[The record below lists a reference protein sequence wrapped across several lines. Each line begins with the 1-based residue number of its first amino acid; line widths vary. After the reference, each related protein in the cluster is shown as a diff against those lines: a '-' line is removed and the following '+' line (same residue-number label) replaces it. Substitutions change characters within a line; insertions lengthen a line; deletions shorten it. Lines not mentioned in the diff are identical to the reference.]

1 MSLIISVTDNCGSII
16 KSKHTCSGVMTYGD
30 PETNP
35 LSMIDSIS
43 FNQWASVCSM
53 PVSILIE
60 DNAISPLEL

>member
-1 MSLIISVTDNCGSII
+1 
-16 KSKHTCSGVMTYGD
+16 MTYGD